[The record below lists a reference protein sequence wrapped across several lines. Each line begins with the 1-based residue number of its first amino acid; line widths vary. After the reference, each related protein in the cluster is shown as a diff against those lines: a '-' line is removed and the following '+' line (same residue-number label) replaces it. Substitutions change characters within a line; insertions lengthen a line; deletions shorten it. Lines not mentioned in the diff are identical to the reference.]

1 MTAVGAVTVAAVVL
15 AGCSGQDDEMAQT
28 VEARAPAPETPEVT
42 DDTTAAPVAPG
53 PTVAAT
59 ETEAPDTAPQAID
72 PYLIP
77 DLSLPPRELWTVEA
91 GDVAEAHDDWAPP
104 VSAVGT
110 GQSTLVLNLGPDIAL
125 VDLESGAELWRRS
138 GDQDPAAAI
147 SVIGET
153 DRLIAHGWGVD
164 TSGGRE
170 AMILDLATGAE
181 LSRTTVSLTADAHSS
196 IFPHG
201 ENLLYYESRW
211 QPDGDGD
218 TQTVARLDPD
228 TLDTLWSVD
237 AGSTSLEDLT
247 NELIGGS
254 YAARLPGLT
263 PSADS
268 GLARLGRFSG
278 SAEPELV
285 LIDLES
291 GEVVGEPVRP
301 GPWDTTWLAVWNQ
314 DILVSVP
321 DMGSSPVTAWSLGG
335 DDASHDPGHEPLW
348 RVDAEQTLLVSE
360 LASRDLSRGAAPPQ
374 ALAGIFTANSGPA
387 GAGLAL
393 HRHDPT
399 TGSALWSAPAI
410 GNWSIAGPE
419 PALQIPFASQDLVII
434 EEGATW
440 VALDGATGAR
450 LGTHPFGSAASPRFL
465 GAGAEHFYIY
475 DTYRDTLAAYHVTDG
490 ESWWLELHRRTP
502 RFTSGALLL
511 LDMEERTVTR
521 MG

>member
-15 AGCSGQDDEMAQT
+15 AGCSGPDDEMAQT

-42 DDTTAAPVAPG
+42 DDTTAAPVAPE

-104 VSAVGT
+104 VSAVAT
-110 GQSTLVLNLGPDIAL
+110 GQSTLVLNLGPDTVL
-125 VDLESGAELWRRS
+125 VDLDSGAELWRRS
-138 GDQDPAAAI
+138 GDHEPASASFVLSDI
-147 SVIGET
+147 
-153 DRLIAHGWGVD
+153 DRLVAHGSV
-164 TSGGRE
+164 GGIVGQRE
-170 AMILDLATGAE
+170 AMVLDLTTGEEVA
-181 LSRTTVSLTADAHSS
+181 RTTLIANDGLYSTFYSHGHALLHFETQSTPDDDANATTLS
-196 IFPHG
+196 
-201 ENLLYYESRW
+201 
-211 QPDGDGD
+211 
-218 TQTVARLDPD
+218 RLDPD
-228 TLDTLWSVD
+228 SLETIWTAD
-237 AGSTSLEDLT
+237 AGSSSLGELS
-247 NELIGGS
+247 NELVSGS
-254 YAARLPGLT
+254 YAAGLPGLT
-263 PSADS
+263 PTADP
-268 GLARLGRFSG
+268 GVLRLGRPNG
-278 SAEPELV
+278 SAGYELA

-291 GEVVGEPVRP
+291 GEVVGDPIRP
-301 GPWDTTWLAVWNQ
+301 GPWERTWLAAWDQ
-314 DILVSVP
+314 DVLVAVP
-321 DMGSSPVTAWSLGG
+321 EQGSSPVAAWSLSNGESTG
-335 DDASHDPGHEPLW
+335 EPRW
-348 RVDAEQTLLVSE
+348 SVDAEHTLLVAEQS
-360 LASRDLSRGAAPPQ
+360 SWDLDAGSQRPQ
-374 ALAGIFTANSGPA
+374 ALAGIFTAVGDPA
-387 GAGLAL
+387 GDGLAL
-393 HRHDPT
+393 TRHDPV
-399 TGSALWSAPAI
+399 TGDALWSDPAI
-410 GNWSIAGPE
+410 GAWTIAGPE

-434 EEGATW
+434 EESATW

-511 LDMEERTVTR
+511 LDMEERAVTR